1 MAFDFL
7 SAPGILIS
15 PRFIL
20 VDRNLGTASSVDA
33 ERAFSGGRLQV
44 NHLQHQTS
52 SQAFKAPFALGSWI
66 GTPLLPSSKKAAVI
80 MENSKAF
87 KRKGGKGK
95 GKEKANEVV
104 EISDESEMEVDK

>member
-1 MAFDFL
+1 
-7 SAPGILIS
+7 
-15 PRFIL
+15 
-20 VDRNLGTASSVDA
+20 
-33 ERAFSGGRLQV
+33 
-44 NHLQHQTS
+44 
-52 SQAFKAPFALGSWI
+52 
-66 GTPLLPSSKKAAVI
+66 